1 MLNVRFSFSDFTN
14 KKLLHHVT
22 ATLRV
27 LICHEKSVALN
38 VGEHSVTGNAMESSG
53 RAIIWDKVPG
63 VFLEGLKKIS
73 GKLIHY
79 S

>member
-1 MLNVRFSFSDFTN
+1 MN

-27 LICHEKSVALN
+27 LICYEKSIAFN
-38 VGEHSVTGNAMESSG
+38 VGGTLGYLTGNAMGGSG

-63 VFLEGLKKIS
+63 VFLEGLRKIS
-73 GKLIHY
+73 GKVIH
-79 S
+79 